1 MDKKEIRKKAKN
13 LDPAVRMGKSG
24 LTTGV
29 LEEIKNQL
37 KLHNLIK
44 VKLLKSLVDSVDK
57 KALISEIVNSTNS
70 ELILSVGNTF
80 VLWNRKNYK

>member
-1 MDKKEIRKKAKN
+1 MDKKEIRKKAKIIQ
-13 LDPAVRMGKSG
+13 PAVRIGKSG

-29 LEEIKNQL
+29 LQEIKNQL

-44 VKLLKSLVDSVDK
+44 VKLLKSLVDSIDK
-57 KALISEIVNSTNS
+57 KAFIAEIANSTNS
-70 ELILSVGNTF
+70 ELILSVGNAF

>member
-13 LDPAVRMGKSG
+13 LQPAVRMGKSG

-44 VKLLKSLVDSVDK
+44 VKLLKSLVDSIDK
-57 KALISEIVNSTNS
+57 KAFISEIADSTNS